1 MYDAKTGED
10 VVGTIDG
17 IEATGRGQ
25 LLVGADGSEVE
36 GLRLFVTLLKIKS
49 KPENQKRTW

>member
-17 IEATGRGQ
+17 IEATGRGR
-25 LLVGADGSEVE
+25 LLVGADGSEG
-36 GLRLFVTLLKIKS
+36 GLRLFVTL
-49 KPENQKRTW
+49 PEDQVQAGEPEAMWW